1 MRRTIHAKTENP
13 VVERITEMLIRT
25 GKSQKELTDYLG
37 VDKATY
43 SDWKN
48 GKTSSYKRYI
58 DKIAEFLDSSYDY
71 ILDGK
76 EADPDEMELLR
87 LYRNLTKEKK
97 SQLLLVAQ
105 TI

>member
-1 MRRTIHAKTENP
+1 MRRTTHTDTENP

-37 VDKATY
+37 INKATY

-48 GKTSSYKRYI
+48 GKTNSYKRYL
-58 DKIAEFLDSSYDY
+58 DKIAEFLDSSYEY
-71 ILDGK
+71 ILYGK
-76 EADPDEMELLR
+76 ETDPDEMELIR
-87 LYRNLTKEKK
+87 IYRKLNNEKK
-97 SQLLLVAQ
+97 TRLLLVAQ

>member
-1 MRRTIHAKTENP
+1 MRRTIHTETENP

-37 VDKATY
+37 VGKTTY

-48 GKTSSYKRYI
+48 GKTNSYKRYI
-58 DKIAEFLDSSYDY
+58 EKIAEFLDSSYEY
-71 ILDGK
+71 ILYGK
-76 EADPDEMELLR
+76 ETDPDEMELIRISRSL
-87 LYRNLTKEKK
+87 NKEKK
-97 SQLLLVAQ
+97 TRLLAVAQ